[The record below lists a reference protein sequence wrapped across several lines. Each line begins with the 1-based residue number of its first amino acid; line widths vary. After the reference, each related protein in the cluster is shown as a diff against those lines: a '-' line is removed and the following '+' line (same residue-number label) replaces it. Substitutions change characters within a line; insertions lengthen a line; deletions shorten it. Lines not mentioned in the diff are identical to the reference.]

1 MTRDA
6 LGTLGDAVGSL
17 DKRAINCRN
26 TEEYIAGAEEVFRSF
41 GGRSY
46 PSDEFFRQVSG
57 VLAAISDIVTDPCLS
72 AESREEICLAANAR
86 PLSPRDFNATV
97 RDGALWRRKG
107 GGISPERVH
116 VTNFGHTILNAEN
129 AFVARLIAELS
140 SMLGKYCSVCSEA
153 AKSIGDDGAL
163 KENSQA
169 FVQAYMRLNHLHAKA
184 RRLMNTPF
192 YRQLSA
198 ASDRGAELSASN
210 VLCHEPRYRK
220 CYKFYLRR
228 HICADQTAILSMLS
242 AYYSALLAVRLWRLG
257 YIVESKGEPFDAYTA
272 FVRPVRFLRGDFEI
286 TLTALPCS
294 GGARVDVY
302 NRKFAPSR
310 FNPSAGIVFFGEE
323 TDAERETFVKQFSA
337 VTVAA
342 ISGSRYV
349 RLDGG
354 ESTVCG
360 LQGEDETADRYI
372 ADRTACARAEEGIYS
387 RLCPNCRGT
396 SVTLSDGLYTCPDCG
411 AAYAFSGGEMWMVR
425 QGRVNI

>member
-1 MTRDA
+1 M
-6 LGTLGDAVGSL
+6 
-17 DKRAINCRN
+17 
-26 TEEYIAGAEEVFRSF
+26 
-41 GGRSY
+41 
-46 PSDEFFRQVSG
+46 
-57 VLAAISDIVTDPCLS
+57 
-72 AESREEICLAANAR
+72 
-86 PLSPRDFNATV
+86 
-97 RDGALWRRKG
+97 
-107 GGISPERVH
+107 
-116 VTNFGHTILNAEN
+116 
-129 AFVARLIAELS
+129 
-140 SMLGKYCSVCSEA
+140 
-153 AKSIGDDGAL
+153 
-163 KENSQA
+163 
-169 FVQAYMRLNHLHAKA
+169 
-184 RRLMNTPF
+184 
-192 YRQLSA
+192 
-198 ASDRGAELSASN
+198 
-210 VLCHEPRYRK
+210 
-220 CYKFYLRR
+220 
-228 HICADQTAILSMLS
+228 
-242 AYYSALLAVRLWRLG
+242 RLWRLG
-257 YIVESKGEPFDAYTA
+257 YIVESNGEPFDAYTA
-272 FVRPVRFLRGDFEI
+272 FASPDRFLRGDFEI

-372 ADRTACARAEEGIYS
+372 ADRTACAKAEEGIYS

-411 AAYAFSGGEMWMVR
+411 AAYAFSGGEMWIVR